1 MSVVGSISIRDNA
14 SSVLKSIRQEQTA
27 LRKDAAETRKELQRA
42 WDKTYTCLLY
52 TSPSPRD

>member
-27 LRKDAAETRKELQRA
+27 LRKDAGFCHIKSKINKKCINGGGEKSNHTR
-42 WDKTYTCLLY
+42 Y
-52 TSPSPRD
+52 